1 MSVTLYD
8 ESLSKKIEFW
18 LGVPGLRV
26 MRPSETAEM
35 FGMKSDLNMDKPLTL
50 PLVSLSRNSDIEL
63 SYPHKKPSSFDGLM
77 LDAIGDIDEELIKR
91 IKENPEKYP
100 NWSIKKGSAKDTYS
114 LQLNAIPM
122 SLRYQLDIYT
132 RRAEEGNDFMR
143 GLIFNFVNDP
153 LGIIELP
160 YHKTKFIHSFI
171 VYVDSTVSDNSDIPQ
186 RLFNDQFT
194 RWTIGLSIPH
204 AYLFDVHKYELLSSE
219 LILETE

>member
-1 MSVTLYD
+1 
-8 ESLSKKIEFW
+8 
-18 LGVPGLRV
+18 
-26 MRPSETAEM
+26 
-35 FGMKSDLNMDKPLTL
+35 
-50 PLVSLSRNSDIEL
+50 
-63 SYPHKKPSSFDGLM
+63 M